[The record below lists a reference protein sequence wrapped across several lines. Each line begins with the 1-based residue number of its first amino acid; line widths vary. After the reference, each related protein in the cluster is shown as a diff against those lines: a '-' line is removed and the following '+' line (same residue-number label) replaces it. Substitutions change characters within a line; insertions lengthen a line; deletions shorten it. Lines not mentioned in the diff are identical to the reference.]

1 MTQDSSLRI
10 PQHIA
15 IIMDGNNRWAKAR
28 LLGGITG
35 HKAGVDAVRATV
47 RGCASRG
54 VQALTLF
61 AFSSENWKRPEEEV
75 RGLMDLF
82 LWALDKEVK
91 RLVEHNIRLRVIG
104 DLSPLPQDLQDRI
117 AQSCEM
123 TANNTG
129 MWLVVAVNY
138 GGRWDIAQA
147 SRALAQQVQ
156 QGLITLDQVDEQ
168 RLAQS
173 MCLADLP
180 AVDLCIRTA
189 NEQRL
194 SNFLLWQL
202 AYAELWFTPCLW
214 PDFREAQLEQAI
226 QAFNGRERRFGGR
239 D

>member
-1 MTQDSSLRI
+1 MSPSDSLRI
-10 PQHIA
+10 PEHIA

-61 AFSSENWKRPEEEV
+61 AFSSENWKRPEDEV

-91 RLVEHNIRLRVIG
+91 RLIEHNIRLRVIG
-104 DLSPLPQDLQDRI
+104 DLAALPLELQQRI
-117 AQSCEM
+117 DKSCQQC
-123 TANNTG
+123 ADNSG

-147 SRALAQQVQ
+147 AKTLAAQALSGQIA
-156 QGLITLDQVDEQ
+156 LDDIDESS
-168 RLAQS
+168 LAPHLS
-173 MCLADLP
+173 LADLP
-180 AVDLCIRTA
+180 VVDLCIRTA
-189 NEQRL
+189 NEHRL

-226 QAFNGRERRFGGR
+226 LAFNGRERRFGGR